1 MKTTTD
7 SFSERRQEIVTEISR
22 VPVVIS
28 GTLTT
33 RKRERGG
40 KAAVYHQL
48 QRWRN
53 GSNDTR
59 HVPADRLEAVRGGV
73 EGYGKIRTLVE
84 EMAALDEN
92 AVLMPAGSDSKK
104 NSTKR

>member
-1 MKTTTD
+1 MKTITG
-7 SFSERRQEIVTEISR
+7 SLSERRREIATEIGR

-28 GTLTT
+28 GTLTM
-33 RKRERGG
+33 RERERGG
-40 KAAVYHQL
+40 KVAVYHQL

-59 HVPADRLEAVRGGV
+59 HIPADRLEAIKQGV
-73 EGYGKIRTLVE
+73 EGYRKVQALIEDL
-84 EMAALDEN
+84 AALDEN
-92 AVLMPAGSDSKK
+92 RVLASTGNDSKK

>member
-1 MKTTTD
+1 MKTNTG
-7 SFSERRQEIVTEISR
+7 SSSHRRRDIVAEIGR

-33 RKRERGG
+33 RERNRGG
-40 KAAVYHQL
+40 DVAVYHQL

-59 HVPADRLEAVRGGV
+59 HIPADRLKAIQEGV
-73 EGYGKIRTLVE
+73 EGYKKVQTLVE
-84 EMAALDEN
+84 EMARLDEN
-92 AVLMPAGSDSKK
+92 NVLASAENDSKK
-104 NSTKR
+104 NSTKL

>member
-7 SFSERRQEIVTEISR
+7 SFSERRREIVTEISR

-40 KAAVYHQL
+40 KVAVYHQL

-59 HVPADRLEAVRGGV
+59 HVPTDRLEAVRDGV
-73 EGYGKIRTLVE
+73 KGYGRIQALVE

-92 AVLMPAGSDSKK
+92 AVLVPAGNDSKK